1 MSDRVSIDDP
11 EKDKNTLRDNLMD
24 ELCKRHQ
31 NFEKN
36 GGDLQWSF
44 MDVWRSGFSGFTDRE
59 FVEEVIEEYRDDSK
73 YFDIDD
79 NDMMG
84 LTERGIKYCKERQ

>member
-1 MSDRVSIDDP
+1 MSDPVSIDDP

-36 GGDLQWSF
+36 GGDLRWIF
-44 MDVWRSGFSGFTDRE
+44 MDVWQSGFSGFTDRE
-59 FVEEVIEEYRDDSK
+59 IVEEVIEEYRDDSK

>member
-1 MSDRVSIDDP
+1 MSDRISIDDP
-11 EKDKNTLRDNLMD
+11 EKDKDTLRDNLID

-44 MDVWRSGFSGFTDRE
+44 MDVW
-59 FVEEVIEEYRDDSK
+59 
-73 YFDIDD
+73 
-79 NDMMG
+79 
-84 LTERGIKYCKERQ
+84 Q

>member
-11 EKDKNTLRDNLMD
+11 EKDTLRDNLMD

-31 NFEKN
+31 NFEKD
-36 GGDLQWSF
+36 GGDLRQIF
-44 MDVWRSGFSGFTDRE
+44 MDVWQSGFSGFTDRE